1 MKGTRNVIMFKM
13 ITEAKEGIETI
24 VNEGIETKEQEDN
37 MNRK

>member
-1 MKGTRNVIMFKM
+1 MFKM